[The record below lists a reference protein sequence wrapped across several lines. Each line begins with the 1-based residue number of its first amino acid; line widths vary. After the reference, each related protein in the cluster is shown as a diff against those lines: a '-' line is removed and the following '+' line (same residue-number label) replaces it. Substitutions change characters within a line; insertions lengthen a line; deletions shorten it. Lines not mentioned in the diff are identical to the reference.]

1 MPKNTKGPQ
10 GQTGKRRS
18 ANVLPLEASGGAAP
32 ATTAPKRAT
41 FSGTAHAKPLG
52 SHDLCNLGE
61 TGELTGKKRE

>member
-1 MPKNTKGPQ
+1 MCF
-10 GQTGKRRS
+10 
-18 ANVLPLEASGGAAP
+18 PLKPVAGAAP